1 MAIEIVAKPDALTV
15 VAEIGVGQSAVRR
28 VAVALI
34 GITAVNAVVEVADA
48 APGDSRLLPACGRG
62 VVNGFD
68 ASAERVI
75 AAFFRNKVHHA
86 ANGLRAIEHRVG
98 AFNDFNTLKRRFIN
112 EQTGT
117 VVLPGALI
125 ADDLAVNQN

>member
-48 APGDSRLLPACGRG
+48 ALCDSRLLPACGRG

-75 AAFFRNKVHHA
+75 AAFFVIKFTTPPMA
-86 ANGLRAIEHRVG
+86 CE
-98 AFNDFNTLKRRFIN
+98 
-112 EQTGT
+112 
-117 VVLPGALI
+117 P
-125 ADDLAVNQN
+125 